1 MFDINNFYDL
11 DGVIHLNKYKIVV
24 RYYDSVEKQTYEDVT
39 MFLNDEGLKDMKEQH
54 IAKHQLLELISEEVI
69 DTSDYEWMEGLP
81 IQSDNPIKEIEEIYN
96 YGSKE
101 AYEASL
107 SEYTDEFM
115 LDIDV
120 RVAMLEMGITETE

>member
-11 DGVIHLNKYKIVV
+11 DGVLHLNKYKIVV

-81 IQSDNPIKEIEEIYN
+81 LQSDNPIKEIDEIYN

-107 SEYTDEFM
+107 PQAQDEFN
-115 LDIDV
+115 LDMDY
-120 RVAMLEMGITETE
+120 RMSKMELGL

>member
-11 DGVIHLNKYKIVV
+11 DGVLHLNKYKIVV

-54 IAKHQLLELISEEVI
+54 IAKHQLLELISEKVI

-107 SEYTDEFM
+107 PQAQDEFN
-115 LDIDV
+115 LDMDY
-120 RVAMLEMGITETE
+120 RMSKMELGL

>member
-81 IQSDNPIKEIEEIYN
+81 IQVIIRLKRLRRFITMAVKRLMKRHCLNIRT
-96 YGSKE
+96 
-101 AYEASL
+101 SL
-107 SEYTDEFM
+107 CLILM
-115 LDIDV
+115 
-120 RVAMLEMGITETE
+120 

>member
-11 DGVIHLNKYKIVV
+11 DGVLHLNKYKIVV
-24 RYYDSVEKQTYEDVT
+24 RYYDSVEKQTHEDVT

-81 IQSDNPIKEIEEIYN
+81 LQSDNPIKEIEEIYN

-107 SEYTDEFM
+107 PQAQDEFN
-115 LDIDV
+115 IDMDY
-120 RVAMLEMGITETE
+120 RMSKMELGL

>member
-39 MFLNDEGLKDMKEQH
+39 MFLNDEGLKDMKEQN

-81 IQSDNPIKEIEEIYN
+81 LQSDNPIKEIEEIYN

-107 SEYTDEFM
+107 PQAQDEFN
-115 LDIDV
+115 LDMDY
-120 RVAMLEMGITETE
+120 RMSKMELGL

>member
-81 IQSDNPIKEIEEIYN
+81 LQSDNSIKEIEEIYN

-107 SEYTDEFM
+107 PQAQDEFN
-115 LDIDV
+115 LDMDY
-120 RVAMLEMGITETE
+120 RMSKMELGL

>member
-39 MFLNDEGLKDMKEQH
+39 MFLNDEGLKDIKEQH

-69 DTSDYEWMEGLP
+69 DTSGYEWIEGLP
-81 IQSDNPIKEIEEIYN
+81 LQSDNPIKEIEEIYN

-107 SEYTDEFM
+107 PQAQDEFN
-115 LDIDV
+115 LDMDY
-120 RVAMLEMGITETE
+120 RMSKMELGL

>member
-54 IAKHQLLELISEEVI
+54 IAKHKLLELISEEVI

-107 SEYTDEFM
+107 PQAQDEFN
-115 LDIDV
+115 LDMDY
-120 RVAMLEMGITETE
+120 RMSKMELGL

>member
-11 DGVIHLNKYKIVV
+11 DGVLHLNKYKIVV
-24 RYYDSVEKQTYEDVT
+24 RYYDSVERQTYEDVT

-81 IQSDNPIKEIEEIYN
+81 LQSDNPIKEIEEIYN

-107 SEYTDEFM
+107 PQAQDEFN
-115 LDIDV
+115 LDMDY
-120 RVAMLEMGITETE
+120 RMSRMELGL

>member
-11 DGVIHLNKYKIVV
+11 DGVLHLNKYKIVV

-107 SEYTDEFM
+107 PQAQDEFN
-115 LDIDV
+115 IDMDY
-120 RVAMLEMGITETE
+120 RMSKMELGL

>member
-11 DGVIHLNKYKIVV
+11 DGVLHLNKYKIVV
-24 RYYDSVEKQTYEDVT
+24 RYYESVEKQTYEDVT

-81 IQSDNPIKEIEEIYN
+81 LQSDNPIKEIEEIYN

-107 SEYTDEFM
+107 PQAQDEFN
-115 LDIDV
+115 LDMDY
-120 RVAMLEMGITETE
+120 RMSKMELGL

>member
-81 IQSDNPIKEIEEIYN
+81 LQSDNPIKEIEEIYN

-107 SEYTDEFM
+107 PQAQDEFN
-115 LDIDV
+115 LDMDY
-120 RVAMLEMGITETE
+120 RMSKMELGL

>member
-11 DGVIHLNKYKIVV
+11 DGVLHLNKYKIVV

-81 IQSDNPIKEIEEIYN
+81 LHSDNPIKEIEEIYN

-107 SEYTDEFM
+107 PQAQDEFN
-115 LDIDV
+115 LDMDY
-120 RVAMLEMGITETE
+120 RMSKMELGL

>member
-81 IQSDNPIKEIEEIYN
+81 IQSDNPIKEIGEIYN

-107 SEYTDEFM
+107 PQAQDEFN
-115 LDIDV
+115 LDMDYRMSKIE
-120 RVAMLEMGITETE
+120 LGL

>member
-11 DGVIHLNKYKIVV
+11 DGVLHLNKYKIVV

-81 IQSDNPIKEIEEIYN
+81 LQSDNPIKEIEEIYN

-107 SEYTDEFM
+107 PQAQDEFN
-115 LDIDV
+115 LDMDY
-120 RVAMLEMGITETE
+120 RMSRMELGL

>member
-11 DGVIHLNKYKIVV
+11 DGVLHLNKYKIVV

-81 IQSDNPIKEIEEIYN
+81 LQSDNPIKEIEEIYN

-107 SEYTDEFM
+107 PQAQDEFN
-115 LDIDV
+115 LDMDY
-120 RVAMLEMGITETE
+120 RMSKME

>member
-54 IAKHQLLELISEEVI
+54 IAKQLLELISEEVI

-107 SEYTDEFM
+107 PQAQDEFN
-115 LDIDV
+115 LDMDY
-120 RVAMLEMGITETE
+120 RMSKMELGL

>member
-1 MFDINNFYDL
+1 MFDINIFYDL

-107 SEYTDEFM
+107 PQAQDEFN
-115 LDIDV
+115 LDMDY
-120 RVAMLEMGITETE
+120 RMSKMELGL

>member
-11 DGVIHLNKYKIVV
+11 DGVLHLNKYKIVV

-81 IQSDNPIKEIEEIYN
+81 LQSDNPIKEIAEIYN

-107 SEYTDEFM
+107 PQAQDEFN
-115 LDIDV
+115 LDMDY
-120 RVAMLEMGITETE
+120 RMSKMELGL

>member
-11 DGVIHLNKYKIVV
+11 DGVLHLNKYKIVV

-81 IQSDNPIKEIEEIYN
+81 LQSDNPIKEIEEIYN

-101 AYEASL
+101 AYEACL
-107 SEYTDEFM
+107 PQAQDEFN
-115 LDIDV
+115 LDMDY
-120 RVAMLEMGITETE
+120 RMSKMELGL

>member
-11 DGVIHLNKYKIVV
+11 DGVLHLNKYKIVV

-54 IAKHQLLELISEEVI
+54 IAKHQLLELILEEVI

-81 IQSDNPIKEIEEIYN
+81 LQSDNPIKEIEEIYN

-107 SEYTDEFM
+107 PQAQDEFN
-115 LDIDV
+115 LDMDY
-120 RVAMLEMGITETE
+120 RMSKMELGL

>member
-1 MFDINNFYDL
+1 M
-11 DGVIHLNKYKIVV
+11 

-120 RVAMLEMGITETE
+120 RVAMLEMGITE

>member
-1 MFDINNFYDL
+1 MFDINNLFDL
-11 DGVIHLNKYKIVV
+11 DGVLHLNKYKIVV

-81 IQSDNPIKEIEEIYN
+81 LQSDNPIKEIEEIYN

-107 SEYTDEFM
+107 PQAQDEFN
-115 LDIDV
+115 LDMDY
-120 RVAMLEMGITETE
+120 RMSKMELGL

>member
-54 IAKHQLLELISEEVI
+54 IAKHQLLELISEQVI

-107 SEYTDEFM
+107 PQAQDEFN
-115 LDIDV
+115 LDMDY
-120 RVAMLEMGITETE
+120 RMSKMELGL

>member
-11 DGVIHLNKYKIVV
+11 DGVLHLNKYKIVV

-81 IQSDNPIKEIEEIYN
+81 LQSDNPIKEIEEIYN

-107 SEYTDEFM
+107 PQAQDEFN
-115 LDIDV
+115 IDMDY
-120 RVAMLEMGITETE
+120 RMSKMELGL

>member
-11 DGVIHLNKYKIVV
+11 DGVLHLNKYKIVV

-81 IQSDNPIKEIEEIYN
+81 LQNDNPIKEIEEIYN
-96 YGSKE
+96 YGSKG

-107 SEYTDEFM
+107 PQAQDEFN
-115 LDIDV
+115 LDMDY
-120 RVAMLEMGITETE
+120 RMSKMELGL

>member
-101 AYEASL
+101 AYDASL
-107 SEYTDEFM
+107 PQAQDEFN
-115 LDIDV
+115 LDMDY
-120 RVAMLEMGITETE
+120 RMSKMELGL

>member
-39 MFLNDEGLKDMKEQH
+39 MILNDEGLKDMKEQH

-107 SEYTDEFM
+107 PQAQDEFN
-115 LDIDV
+115 LDMDY
-120 RVAMLEMGITETE
+120 RMSKMELGL

>member
-11 DGVIHLNKYKIVV
+11 DGVLHLNKYKIVV

-39 MFLNDEGLKDMKEQH
+39 MLLNDEGLKDMKEQH

-69 DTSDYEWMEGLP
+69 DTSDYEWMEGLAL
-81 IQSDNPIKEIEEIYN
+81 QSDNPIKEIEEIYN

-107 SEYTDEFM
+107 PQAQDEFN
-115 LDIDV
+115 LDMDY
-120 RVAMLEMGITETE
+120 RMSKMELGL

>member
-11 DGVIHLNKYKIVV
+11 DGVLHLNKYKIVV

-81 IQSDNPIKEIEEIYN
+81 LQNDNPIKEIEEIYN

-107 SEYTDEFM
+107 PQAQDEFN
-115 LDIDV
+115 LDMDYRMSKV
-120 RVAMLEMGITETE
+120 ELGL

>member
-11 DGVIHLNKYKIVV
+11 DGVLHLNKYKIVV

-69 DTSDYEWMEGLP
+69 DTSDCEWMEGLP
-81 IQSDNPIKEIEEIYN
+81 LQNDNPIKEIEEIYN

-107 SEYTDEFM
+107 PQAQDEFN
-115 LDIDV
+115 LDMDY
-120 RVAMLEMGITETE
+120 RMSKMELGL

>member
-107 SEYTDEFM
+107 PQAQDEFN
-115 LDIDV
+115 LDMDY
-120 RVAMLEMGITETE
+120 RMSKMELGS

>member
-11 DGVIHLNKYKIVV
+11 DGVLHLNKYKIVV
-24 RYYDSVEKQTYEDVT
+24 RYYDSVEKQTYEDVM

-69 DTSDYEWMEGLP
+69 DTSGYEWMEGLP
-81 IQSDNPIKEIEEIYN
+81 LQSDNPIKEIEEIYN

-107 SEYTDEFM
+107 PQAQDEFN
-115 LDIDV
+115 LDMDY
-120 RVAMLEMGITETE
+120 RMSKMELGL

>member
-1 MFDINNFYDL
+1 MFEINNFYDL

-107 SEYTDEFM
+107 PQAQDEFN
-115 LDIDV
+115 LDMDY
-120 RVAMLEMGITETE
+120 RMSKMELGL